1 MKFNKILIIFTFL
14 IITSCDQYK
23 VSNKAILDIKPE
35 KKYKNTGFTL
45 IYDKELSIKKLDDRS
60 LNIYHS
66 YLKKKSFV
74 KITNPSNK
82 KSLIAEV
89 ISNKEKYSNFYNS
102 VISTRIAETLELDL
116 NEPLVEIILISK
128 DSTFIAKKAKTFEE
142 EKEVAEKA
150 PIDGIKIN
158 DLNDSS
164 INKSKKFSNDKFS
177 YSIKVADFYYKKTA
191 EIMIDRIKKES
202 MTFKIAASEYIETHK
217 VQWTNK
223 KHAKQWTSTLE
234 KYVYPKIGKLP
245 VYHITNNHILNILK
259 PIWGVKHE
267 TASRVR
273 QRIEKILNWSITLG
287 YRDHPNPAA
296 LNGNLEYLLPKSSA
310 IRSVQHHRSL
320 PYENLPEFVSDLK
333 KTNLYS
339 AKALLFL
346 ILTASRTS
354 EVIAAEWDEFN
365 FKLKIW
371 NIPENRIKI
380 RNKHSVTLN
389 ESALE
394 LLKELKN
401 ISDSKYV
408 FPGTKADTHIS
419 NNSMLK
425 LLKNNFPEIYKQS
438 VTHGFRSS
446 FRDWAEE
453 QHNFSRRAV
462 ELCLSHQ
469 NRNKT
474 EDAYLRTKLINKRHH
489 IMDEWDNFLFNKK
502 KRNVKNV

>member
-1 MKFNKILIIFTFL
+1 MSAAKIINLKKPGVYGDGDGLRLRITKTGKKSWIFRYRLFGKTKDMGLGSFPQISLANARKKRDQQKELVLQDLDPIFEKNKI
-14 IITSCDQYK
+14 
-23 VSNKAILDIKPE
+23 
-35 KKYKNTGFTL
+35 
-45 IYDKELSIKKLDDRS
+45 
-60 LNIYHS
+60 
-66 YLKKKSFV
+66 
-74 KITNPSNK
+74 KI
-82 KSLIAEV
+82 
-89 ISNKEKYSNFYNS
+89 
-102 VISTRIAETLELDL
+102 DL
-116 NEPLVEIILISK
+116 
-128 DSTFIAKKAKTFEE
+128 
-142 EKEVAEKA
+142 
-150 PIDGIKIN
+150 
-158 DLNDSS
+158 
-164 INKSKKFSNDKFS
+164 
-177 YSIKVADFYYKKTA
+177 
-191 EIMIDRIKKES
+191 IKKEA
-202 MTFKIAASEYIETHK
+202 MTFKVAASHYIETFK
-217 VQWTNK
+217 DQWTNK
-223 KHAKQWTSTLE
+223 KHSQQWVNTL
-234 KYVYPKIGKLP
+234 KRYVYPHIGSYPVSKIKNIDVLK
-245 VYHITNNHILNILK
+245 ILK
-259 PIWGVKHE
+259 PIWSTKNE
-267 TASRVR
+267 TATRVR
-273 QRIEKILNWSITLG
+273 QRIEKVLNWSITLG

-296 LNGNLEYLLPKSSA
+296 LNGNLEYLLPKSST
-310 IRSVQHHRSL
+310 IRSIQHHRSL
-320 PYENLPEFVSDLK
+320 AYENLPAFVSNLK

-425 LLKNNFPEIYKQS
+425 LLKNNFPKIYEQS

-469 NRNKT
+469 NKDKT
-474 EDAYLRTKLINKRHH
+474 EEAYLRSKLLQKRHL
-489 IMDEWDNFLFNKK
+489 IMNEWDNYLKGKTN
-502 KRNVKNV
+502 

>member
-1 MKFNKILIIFTFL
+1 MKT
-14 IITSCDQYK
+14 
-23 VSNKAILDIKPE
+23 
-35 KKYKNTGFTL
+35 
-45 IYDKELSIKKLDDRS
+45 IYWS
-60 LNIYHS
+60 
-66 YLKKKSFV
+66 
-74 KITNPSNK
+74 P
-82 KSLIAEV
+82 V
-89 ISNKEKYSNFYNS
+89 INVPDN
-102 VISTRIAETLELDL
+102 
-116 NEPLVEIILISK
+116 
-128 DSTFIAKKAKTFEE
+128 
-142 EKEVAEKA
+142 
-150 PIDGIKIN
+150 
-158 DLNDSS
+158 
-164 INKSKKFSNDKFS
+164 
-177 YSIKVADFYYKKTA
+177 
-191 EIMIDRIKKES
+191 
-202 MTFKIAASEYIETHK
+202 
-217 VQWTNK
+217 Q
-223 KHAKQWTSTLE
+223 
-234 KYVYPKIGKLP
+234 
-245 VYHITNNHILNILK
+245 
-259 PIWGVKHE
+259 
-267 TASRVR
+267 
-273 QRIEKILNWSITLG
+273 
-287 YRDHPNPAA
+287 
-296 LNGNLEYLLPKSSA
+296 
-310 IRSVQHHRSL
+310 
-320 PYENLPEFVSDLK
+320 EFVSELK

-469 NRNKT
+469 NKDKT
-474 EDAYLRTKLINKRHH
+474 EEAYLRSKLLQKRHL
-489 IMDEWDNFLFNKK
+489 IMNEWDNYLKGKTN
-502 KRNVKNV
+502 

>member
-1 MKFNKILIIFTFL
+1 MSAAKIINLKKPGVYGDGDGLRLRITKTGKKSWIFRYRLFGKTKDMGLGSFPQISLANARKKRDQQKELVLQDLDPIFEKNKI
-14 IITSCDQYK
+14 
-23 VSNKAILDIKPE
+23 
-35 KKYKNTGFTL
+35 
-45 IYDKELSIKKLDDRS
+45 
-60 LNIYHS
+60 
-66 YLKKKSFV
+66 
-74 KITNPSNK
+74 KI
-82 KSLIAEV
+82 
-89 ISNKEKYSNFYNS
+89 
-102 VISTRIAETLELDL
+102 DL
-116 NEPLVEIILISK
+116 
-128 DSTFIAKKAKTFEE
+128 
-142 EKEVAEKA
+142 
-150 PIDGIKIN
+150 
-158 DLNDSS
+158 
-164 INKSKKFSNDKFS
+164 
-177 YSIKVADFYYKKTA
+177 
-191 EIMIDRIKKES
+191 IKKEA
-202 MTFKIAASEYIETHK
+202 MTFKVAASSYIGTFK
-217 VQWTNK
+217 DQWTNK
-223 KHAKQWTSTLE
+223 KHSQQWVNTL
-234 KYVYPKIGKLP
+234 KRYVYPHIGNYPVSKIKNIDVLK
-245 VYHITNNHILNILK
+245 ILK
-259 PIWGVKHE
+259 PIWSTKNE
-267 TASRVR
+267 TATRVR

-320 PYENLPEFVSDLK
+320 PYENLPEFVSELK

-408 FPGTKADTHIS
+408 FPGIKANTHIS

-425 LLKNNFPEIYKQS
+425 LLRDSFPEIHKQS

-446 FRDWAEE
+446 FRNWAEE

-474 EDAYLRTKLINKRHH
+474 EDAYLRTKLINKRHL
-489 IMDEWDNFLFNKK
+489 IMNEWDDFLFNKK

>member
-1 MKFNKILIIFTFL
+1 MSAAKIINLKKPGVYGDGDGLRLRITKTGKKSWVFRYRLFGKTKDMGLGSFPQISLANARKKRDQQKELVLQELDPIFEKNKI
-14 IITSCDQYK
+14 
-23 VSNKAILDIKPE
+23 
-35 KKYKNTGFTL
+35 
-45 IYDKELSIKKLDDRS
+45 
-60 LNIYHS
+60 
-66 YLKKKSFV
+66 
-74 KITNPSNK
+74 KI
-82 KSLIAEV
+82 
-89 ISNKEKYSNFYNS
+89 
-102 VISTRIAETLELDL
+102 DL
-116 NEPLVEIILISK
+116 
-128 DSTFIAKKAKTFEE
+128 
-142 EKEVAEKA
+142 
-150 PIDGIKIN
+150 
-158 DLNDSS
+158 
-164 INKSKKFSNDKFS
+164 
-177 YSIKVADFYYKKTA
+177 
-191 EIMIDRIKKES
+191 IKKEA
-202 MTFKIAASEYIETHK
+202 MTFKVAASNYIETFK
-217 VQWTNK
+217 DQLTNK
-223 KHAKQWTSTLE
+223 KHSQQWVNTL
-234 KYVYPKIGKLP
+234 KRYVYPHIGNYPVSKIKNIDVLK
-245 VYHITNNHILNILK
+245 ILK
-259 PIWGVKHE
+259 PIWSTKNE
-267 TASRVR
+267 TATRVR
-273 QRIEKILNWSITLG
+273 QRIEKVLNWSITLG

-296 LNGNLEYLLPKSSA
+296 LNGNLEYLLPKSSS

-320 PYENLPEFVSDLK
+320 PYENLPEFASELK

-469 NRNKT
+469 NKDKT
-474 EDAYLRTKLINKRHH
+474 EEAYLRSKLLQKRHL
-489 IMDEWDNFLFNKK
+489 IMNEWDNYLKGKTN
-502 KRNVKNV
+502 

>member
-1 MKFNKILIIFTFL
+1 MSAAKIINLKKPGVYGDGDGLRLRITKTGKKSWIFRYRLFGKTKDMGLGSFPQISLANARKKRDQQKELVLQELDPIFEKNKI
-14 IITSCDQYK
+14 
-23 VSNKAILDIKPE
+23 
-35 KKYKNTGFTL
+35 
-45 IYDKELSIKKLDDRS
+45 
-60 LNIYHS
+60 
-66 YLKKKSFV
+66 
-74 KITNPSNK
+74 KI
-82 KSLIAEV
+82 
-89 ISNKEKYSNFYNS
+89 
-102 VISTRIAETLELDL
+102 DL
-116 NEPLVEIILISK
+116 
-128 DSTFIAKKAKTFEE
+128 
-142 EKEVAEKA
+142 
-150 PIDGIKIN
+150 
-158 DLNDSS
+158 
-164 INKSKKFSNDKFS
+164 
-177 YSIKVADFYYKKTA
+177 
-191 EIMIDRIKKES
+191 IKKEA
-202 MTFKIAASEYIETHK
+202 MTFKIAASNYIETFK
-217 VQWTNK
+217 DQWTNK
-223 KHAKQWTSTLE
+223 KHSQQWVNTL
-234 KYVYPKIGKLP
+234 KRYVYPHIGNYPVSKIKNIDVLK
-245 VYHITNNHILNILK
+245 ILK
-259 PIWGVKHE
+259 PIWSTKNE
-267 TASRVR
+267 TATRVR
-273 QRIEKILNWSITLG
+273 QRIEKVLNWSITLG

-469 NRNKT
+469 NKDKT
-474 EDAYLRTKLINKRHH
+474 EEAYLRSKLLQKRHL
-489 IMDEWDNFLFNKK
+489 IMNEWDNYLKGKTN
-502 KRNVKNV
+502 